1 MPGGHDGG
9 SGPTCG
15 PVGCGALETVDD
27 GSQLGC
33 EPAAAF
39 LFHPVGHGPPRC
51 GHRCGYGC
59 LRVGVAAQRD
69 GQPHGLLNTVCIEEG
84 RDGLGHGAPARH
96 IPRVARPYLA
106 DGAAQVV
113 AETVFHVSP
122 YLAVAG
128 PVARHEHRRG
138 HGPGRPDGLG
148 MVVRHL
154 CRHRGQPQCL
164 VEGGGIKPSRAHA
177 HGRAVAPAAVGL
189 GVVGGQPAGEG
200 RPIACVGILAAQF
213 LHGFNERGRALVA
226 AVCQPPGH
234 GERHHR
240 VVGEAARGHE
250 QRYLAWVAELQQ
262 ARLVGR
268 ACHVSNYCS

>member
-1 MPGGHDGG
+1 MAMPGGHDGG
-9 SGPTCG
+9 SGPAGG

-27 GSQLGC
+27 GNQLGC

-59 LRVGVAAQRD
+59 LCVGVAAQRD
-69 GQPHGLLNTVCIEEG
+69 GQPHGLLNTVGIEEG
-84 RDGLGHGAPARH
+84 RDSLGHGAPARH

-122 YLAVAG
+122 YLAVAC

-138 HGPGRPDGLG
+138 HGPGRPYGLG

-154 CRHRGQPQCL
+154 C
-164 VEGGGIKPSRAHA
+164 
-177 HGRAVAPAAVGL
+177 
-189 GVVGGQPAGEG
+189 
-200 RPIACVGILAAQF
+200 
-213 LHGFNERGRALVA
+213 
-226 AVCQPPGH
+226 
-234 GERHHR
+234 
-240 VVGEAARGHE
+240 
-250 QRYLAWVAELQQ
+250 
-262 ARLVGR
+262 
-268 ACHVSNYCS
+268 

>member
-9 SGPTCG
+9 SGPAAPQWVAPGRVCIL
-15 PVGCGALETVDD
+15 AR
-27 GSQLGC
+27 
-33 EPAAAF
+33 PAALSAAAPSK
-39 LFHPVGHGPPRC
+39 LSMMATSSGVSLRRHSCSIQSGT
-51 GHRCGYGC
+51 GHRAAAIDAAMADVRHKDCG
-59 LRVGVAAQRD
+59 
-69 GQPHGLLNTVCIEEG
+69 
-84 RDGLGHGAPARH
+84 DGLGHGAPARH

-148 MVVRHL
+148 MVVRHR

-262 ARLVGR
+262 ARLIDR